1 MRLHTLRGMKAEDI
15 YIAFI
20 EVIFADDVVLYSQ
33 RYVGRGP
40 THCIPM
46 HILK

>member
-1 MRLHTLRGMKAEDI
+1 LHS
-15 YIAFI
+15 YAFI
-20 EVIFADDVVLYSQ
+20 EVIFADGVVLYSK
-33 RYVGRGP
+33 RYEVRGL

>member
-15 YIAFI
+15 CIAFI
-20 EVIFADDVVLYSQ
+20 EVIFADGVVLYSK
-33 RYVGRGP
+33 RYEDRGL

-46 HILK
+46 HTLK